1 MLMLCRQRESGKS
14 KILLT
19 APAMVVSYFLPTHT
33 MLPSEGARLGIELFT
48 LVYGMYLELLIEWMD
63 EPNADTQDT
72 LKSGT

>member
-1 MLMLCRQRESGKS
+1 MIRPG
-14 KILLT
+14 
-19 APAMVVSYFLPTHT
+19 V
-33 MLPSEGARLGIELFT
+33 ELFT